1 VTARN
6 RRFDPAAAALSAIE
20 NASRKPAA
28 RRDLSGCSRPA
39 RAILRTCA
47 RCSAMSIFIRSAGL
61 PHTLCRL
68 AALFAIDNRTLARS
82 YVHARRNV
90 AAANPELD
98 EFAAQFDFVNPP
110 QERRHCPNPSVRRPM
125 R

>member
-1 VTARN
+1 MLETGSG
-6 RRFDPAAAALSAIE
+6 DPSHLRALFGDV
-20 NASRKPAA
+20 
-28 RRDLSGCSRPA
+28 DL
-39 RAILRTCA
+39 
-47 RCSAMSIFIRSAGL
+47 
-61 PHTLCRL
+61 HTLCRL
-68 AALFAIDNRTLARS
+68 AALFAVDNRTLARS

-90 AAANPELD
+90 AAANPELY